1 MKAKKTST
9 GMPPTHPDVIGF
21 YETQKKNIQTI
32 HTLLY
37 LKFDKL

>member
-21 YETQKKNIQTI
+21 YEIQKKYTKHSHII
-32 HTLLY
+32 V
-37 LKFDKL
+37 FEV